1 MNKVWKKV
9 LRAPYRIIS
18 PQLTSR
24 NRRKKSEMWFFLDYP
39 YYNASRQR
47 VFWNTHLWVPC
58 GTWSSVLFLCQRGA
72 LRNDLQIAWMKKRKK
87 RKRIPFAKTITTKF
101 FFERAL
107 LYQKAYLPLRNQTKN
122 MNHGAVMIGLHSTL
136 LIDNLSK
143 MNFLSHLTEH
153 D

>member
-1 MNKVWKKV
+1 
-9 LRAPYRIIS
+9 
-18 PQLTSR
+18 
-24 NRRKKSEMWFFLDYP
+24 
-39 YYNASRQR
+39 
-47 VFWNTHLWVPC
+47 
-58 GTWSSVLFLCQRGA
+58 
-72 LRNDLQIAWMKKRKK
+72 MKKRKK
-87 RKRIPFAKTITTKF
+87 RKTIPFAKTITTKC

-107 LYQKAYLPLRNQTKN
+107 LHKKAYLLSCNQTKN